1 MNGAFLE
8 GKGVG
13 QSWIRAGGAG
23 GTGAGGEAEL
33 LAPHQHTAR
42 NVAWRDPGSWGQA
55 LTADELLCLGEL
67 RSVPSPA
74 GSTVCQLI
82 MSCSM
87 FQP

>member
-8 GKGVG
+8 GKGVD
-13 QSWIRAGGAG
+13 QSWIRAGGALG
-23 GTGAGGEAEL
+23 VGEAKP

-42 NVAWRDPGSWGQA
+42 NVAWRDPGSQGQA
-55 LTADELLCLGEL
+55 LTADKLLRLGEL
-67 RSVPSPA
+67 RNVPSPA
-74 GSTVCQLI
+74 GSTVCQFI